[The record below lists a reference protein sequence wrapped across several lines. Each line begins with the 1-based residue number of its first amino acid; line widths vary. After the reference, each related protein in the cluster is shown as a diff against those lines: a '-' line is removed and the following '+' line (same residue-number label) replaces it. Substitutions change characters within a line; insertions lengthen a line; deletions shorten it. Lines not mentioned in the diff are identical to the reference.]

1 MDLDDQELFYTLIL
15 NKKLKEKDL
24 KRLRQEYAKIVEKD
38 RAEIRDMLGR
48 INKIDK
54 ELGDIERWPKKKRK
68 QLKQQKQY

>member
-24 KRLRQEYAKIVEKD
+24 KRLREEYAKIIQKD
-38 RAEIRDMLGR
+38 REEIRDMLGR

-54 ELGDIERWPKKKRK
+54 ELGDIERWEMSLNKNI
-68 QLKQQKQY
+68 

>member
-24 KRLRQEYAKIVEKD
+24 KRYREEYAKIIEKD
-38 RAEIRDMLGR
+38 RAEIKDLLGR

-54 ELGDIERWPKKKRK
+54 ELGDIERWPKKN
-68 QLKQQKQY
+68 

>member
-24 KRLRQEYAKIVEKD
+24 KRLREEYAKIIQND
-38 RAEIRDMLGR
+38 REEIRDMLGR

-54 ELGDIERWPKKKRK
+54 ELGDIER
-68 QLKQQKQY
+68 

>member
-24 KRLRQEYAKIVEKD
+24 KRLREEYAKIIQKD
-38 RAEIRDMLGR
+38 REEIRDMLGR

-54 ELGDIERWPKKKRK
+54 ELGDIERWVKKKK
-68 QLKQQKQY
+68 MQ